1 MKLSKHFSLEELCKS
16 QTATRLGID
25 NLAKDENVITNLKTI
40 CVNILEPIREN
51 YGIPFSPNSAYRSPK
66 LNNAV
71 GSSHKS
77 QHLKGQAV
85 DIEIPSIDN
94 YELAQ
99 WIRNNLDFDQLILEF
114 YNGEPSS
121 GWVHVSFAEE
131 NRKQLLTFN
140 GKDWNSGLVK

>member
-25 NLAKDENVITNLKTI
+25 NLAKDENIITNLKTI
-40 CVNILEPIREN
+40 CENILEPIREN

-94 YELAQ
+94 YQLAQ

>member
-40 CVNILEPIREN
+40 CENILEPIREN

>member
-16 QTATRLGID
+16 QTATRLGIN
-25 NLAKDENVITNLKTI
+25 NLAKDENVITNLKKI
-40 CVNILEPIREN
+40 CENILEPIREN

-94 YELAQ
+94 YQLAQ

>member
-1 MKLSKHFSLEELCKS
+1 M
-16 QTATRLGID
+16 
-25 NLAKDENVITNLKTI
+25 
-40 CVNILEPIREN
+40 EPIREN

-94 YELAQ
+94 YQLAQ

-140 GKDWNSGLVK
+140 GKYWNSGLVK

>member
-16 QTATRLGID
+16 QIATRLGID
-25 NLAKDENVITNLKTI
+25 NLAKDENVITNLKII
-40 CVNILEPIREN
+40 CENILEPIREN

>member
-40 CVNILEPIREN
+40 CDNILEPIREN

>member
-16 QTATRLGID
+16 QTAIRLGID
-25 NLAKDENVITNLKTI
+25 NLAKDENIITNLRTI
-40 CVNILEPIREN
+40 CEYILEPIREN

-94 YELAQ
+94 YQLAQ

>member
-25 NLAKDENVITNLKTI
+25 NLAKDENVITNLKII
-40 CVNILEPIREN
+40 CENILEPIREN

-94 YELAQ
+94 YQLAQ

>member
-25 NLAKDENVITNLKTI
+25 NLAKDENVITNLKII
-40 CVNILEPIREN
+40 CENILEPIREN

-114 YNGEPSS
+114 FNGEPSS

>member
-25 NLAKDENVITNLKTI
+25 NLAKDENVITNLKII
-40 CVNILEPIREN
+40 CENILEPIREN

-114 YNGEPSS
+114 YNGGPSS

>member
-25 NLAKDENVITNLKTI
+25 NLAKDENVITNLKII
-40 CVNILEPIREN
+40 CKNILEPIREN

>member
-16 QTATRLGID
+16 QTAIRLGID
-25 NLAKDENVITNLKTI
+25 NLAKDENIITNLKII
-40 CVNILEPIREN
+40 CENILEPIREN
-51 YGIPFSPNSAYRSPK
+51 YGIPFSPNSGYRSPK

-71 GSSHKS
+71 GSSQKS

-114 YNGEPSS
+114 YNGESSS
-121 GWVHVSFAEE
+121 GWVHVSYAEE

-140 GKDWNSGLVK
+140 GKDWNSGLIK

>member
-16 QTATRLGID
+16 QTATRLGIN
-25 NLAKDENVITNLKTI
+25 NLAKDKNVITNLKKI
-40 CVNILEPIREN
+40 CENILEPIREN

-94 YELAQ
+94 YQLAQ

>member
-25 NLAKDENVITNLKTI
+25 NLAKDENVITNLKII
-40 CVNILEPIREN
+40 CENILEPIREN

-77 QHLKGQAV
+77 QHVKGQAV

>member
-16 QTATRLGID
+16 QTAIRLGID
-25 NLAKDENVITNLKTI
+25 NLAKDENIITNLRTI
-40 CVNILEPIREN
+40 CENILEPIREN
-51 YGIPFSPNSAYRSPK
+51 YGIPFSPNSGYRSPK

-85 DIEIPSIDN
+85 DVEIPSIDN
-94 YELAQ
+94 YELAE

>member
-1 MKLSKHFSLEELCKS
+1 MKLSKHFSLQELCKS
-16 QTATRLGID
+16 QTAVRLGID

-40 CVNILEPIREN
+40 CENILEPIREN

-71 GSSHKS
+71 GSSQKS

-99 WIRNNLDFDQLILEF
+99 WIRNNLKFDQLILEF

-121 GWVHVSFAEE
+121 GWVHVSFADE
-131 NRKQLLTFN
+131 NRNQLLTFN
-140 GKDWNSGLVK
+140 GKDWNSGLIK

>member
-1 MKLSKHFSLEELCKS
+1 MAKLGPVY
-16 QTATRLGID
+16 AYLGK
-25 NLAKDENVITNLKTI
+25 LQMSWYASFFTGLKTI
-40 CVNILEPIREN
+40 CENILEPIREN
-51 YGIPFSPNSAYRSPK
+51 YGIPFSPNSGYRSPK
-66 LNNAV
+66 LNNAL

-99 WIRNNLDFDQLILEF
+99 WIRNNLNFDQLILEF

-121 GWVHVSFAEE
+121 GWVHISFAEE

>member
-16 QTATRLGID
+16 QTATRLGIN
-25 NLAKDENVITNLKTI
+25 NLAKDKNVITNLKKI
-40 CVNILEPIREN
+40 CENILEPIREN

>member
-16 QTATRLGID
+16 QTATRLGIN
-25 NLAKDENVITNLKTI
+25 NLAKDENVITNLKKI
-40 CVNILEPIREN
+40 CENILEPIREN
-51 YGIPFSPNSAYRSPK
+51 YGIPFSPNSAFRSPK

-94 YELAQ
+94 YQLAQ

>member
-25 NLAKDENVITNLKTI
+25 NLAKDENVITNLKII
-40 CVNILEPIREN
+40 CENILEPIREN

-94 YELAQ
+94 YQLAQ
-99 WIRNNLDFDQLILEF
+99 WIRNYLDFDQLILEF

>member
-16 QTATRLGID
+16 QTATRLGIN
-25 NLAKDENVITNLKTI
+25 NLAKDENVITNLKKI
-40 CVNILEPIREN
+40 CENILEPIREN